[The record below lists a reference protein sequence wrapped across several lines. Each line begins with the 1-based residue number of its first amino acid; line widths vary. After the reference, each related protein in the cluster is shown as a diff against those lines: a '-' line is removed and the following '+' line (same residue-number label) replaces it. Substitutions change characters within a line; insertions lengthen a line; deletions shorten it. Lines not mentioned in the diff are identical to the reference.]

1 MVDVIEYAKK
11 MHIELDFKPRADAY
25 CEIHMLDRLHDFHE
39 VRVVKD
45 LEVRGLVGSQLDDYL
60 FKVLDEMASGID
72 ANKAMLYSQR
82 LRKEKE
88 EEKRKFWRESTSWY
102 GQN

>member
-11 MHIELDFKPRADAY
+11 MNVELDIKPRADAY
-25 CEIHMLDRLHDFHE
+25 CEIHAIDRLHDFHE
-39 VRVVKD
+39 VRVVKN

-60 FKVLDEMASGID
+60 FNVLDEMASGID
-72 ANKAMLYSQR
+72 SHKAMLHSQR

-88 EEKRKFWRESTSWY
+88 EEMRKFWRESTGWY
-102 GQN
+102 E

>member
-11 MHIELDFKPRADAY
+11 MNVELDIKPRADAY
-25 CEIHMLDRLHDFHE
+25 CEIHAVDRLHDFHE

-45 LEVRGLVGSQLDDYL
+45 LEVRGLVGSQIDDYIYQ
-60 FKVLDEMASGID
+60 VLDKMTASIGC
-72 ANKAMLYSQR
+72 NKAMLYSQR

-88 EEKRKFWRESTSWY
+88 EEMRKFWRESTGWY
-102 GQN
+102 E